1 MSSSFPGWQVDLRLR
16 PSRLF
21 QGLSAFLHLTAV
33 LAVLLSALPPALK
46 ALLIPL
52 LLLLLALAWRH
63 ERARDGV
70 AVSEQEEG
78 WWVEAGARQ
87 GMADLERAR
96 VWRYLV
102 VMDFRARGP
111 GRRWRQ
117 RVAVLPDAVGEDDF
131 RRLRVRLRHG
141 RRRSAPASAH

>member
-1 MSSSFPGWQVDLRLR
+1 MSSFLPDWRVDIRLR

-21 QGLSAFLHLTAV
+21 QCLSAGLHLAAV
-33 LAVLLSALPPALK
+33 LALLLSALPLALK
-46 ALLIPL
+46 VVLIPL
-52 LLLLLALAWRH
+52 LLLLLLLAWRH
-63 ERARDGV
+63 ERAHEGI

-87 GMADLERAR
+87 GMAVLERAQ

-102 VMDFRARGP
+102 VMDFRAAGP
-111 GRRWRQ
+111 GRRWRR
-117 RVAVLPDAVGEDDF
+117 RVAVLPDALGEDDF

-141 RRRSAPASAH
+141 RRQPGPASAN